1 MIKTKR
7 FEYKRDGKCI
17 IDNQDLTY
25 TLCEYEPVWYNGT
38 NEEAMQ
44 ELCDKM
50 NEIQLKKE
58 RAEAKIRA
66 MEL

>member
-7 FEYKRDGKCI
+7 FEYKKDGKCI
-17 IDNQDLTY
+17 IDNYDLTY
-25 TLCEYEPVWYNGT
+25 TLCEYEPKWYNGRS
-38 NEEAMQ
+38 EEQMQ
-44 ELCDKM
+44 ELCDKA
-50 NEIQLKKE
+50 NKLQLEKE